1 MNSLLEPRCTPQLPD
16 LMLMDEMEVVGDDD
30 WLTGLACL
38 APCYASVAAPPAAA
52 SAPMPI
58 GRRQP
63 AASTLVDSL
72 ESTQTLLG
80 SSLQEISSAQQQA
93 AQQQQQYG
101 MRFVPV
107 PLAQAP
113 QPQYQPQYQQ
123 HLQAYSLPAAEPVF
137 GSYDK
142 LLAQHLQQLEQP
154 QQQPCGL
161 YQQQPQQLHPHSW
174 HPPSGL
180 QSYQPPQPQQH
191 RQQYQGQQQ
200 EELPAFQLQLAS
212 DAAPQYHHVTGSGAI
227 TSVDAFS
234 SSAWDLP
241 TPTLPVPMPVHAA
254 HRQQGGGGGIH
265 SHDLQSGYSMQFGQQ
280 LPVPIPIPQ
289 VGGTVPCLAA
299 CLPACLASRTPAAAA
314 PACFPRWLPSMLHT
328 PHYQATPG

>member
-38 APCYASVAAPPAAA
+38 GPGYAPVAAPPAAA

-63 AASTLVDSL
+63 AASTLMDSL

-93 AQQQQQYG
+93 AQQQQQQYG

-113 QPQYQPQYQQ
+113 QPQYQHQ
-123 HLQAYSLPAAEPVF
+123 HQLQAYSLPAADPVF
-137 GSYDK
+137 GSYDT
-142 LLAQHLQQLEQP
+142 LPAQHLQQLEQ
-154 QQQPCGL
+154 QQPSGL
-161 YQQQPQQLHPHSW
+161 YQQQPQQLHHPHSW

-180 QSYQPPQPQQH
+180 QSYQPPQPQQ
-191 RQQYQGQQQ
+191 YQEQQQ
-200 EELPAFQLQLAS
+200 EDLPAFQLQLAS
-212 DAAPQYHHVTGSGAI
+212 DAAPQYHHVAGSGAI
-227 TSVDAFS
+227 TSVGAFS

-241 TPTLPVPMPVHAA
+241 TPTLSVPVPVHAA
-254 HRQQGGGGGIH
+254 GRHGGGGIH

-280 LPVPIPIPQ
+280 LPIPIPQ
-289 VGGTVPCLAA
+289 VGAKVPCLSARLHVWLPGTVHSCCRCCASLLAA
-299 CLPACLASRTPAAAA
+299 IPPARAPHHVTPA
-314 PACFPRWLPSMLHT
+314 
-328 PHYQATPG
+328 